1 MKTIILLL
9 CCGAALAFEPI
20 LVDYHARVGIP
31 EAARIKLAEDATDF
45 DGARIVGGSA
55 SSVGAHPHLAGL
67 IITLTTGQTSVCGA
81 SLLSNS
87 RLITA
92 AHCWTTRNFQGRSM
106 VVALG
111 TNRLFSGGTRVTTSN
126 VQVHGSYN
134 MNNLNNDV
142 AIISINS
149 VSLNNNIRAIALP
162 SGLLEHFTFQGE
174 AARAVGFGRISDS
187 SNNNEALRHVNLLVI
202 ANFECIDVYGP
213 SSVLNS
219 NLCTS
224 GRGGVGPCSGDSG
237 GSLDFTFSGVRYL
250 IGVTSFVAERG
261 CQSGLPA
268 GYARVTS
275 YLSWIRA
282 RI

>member
-9 CCGAALAFEPI
+9 CLGVALAYEPI
-20 LVDYHARVGIP
+20 LVDYHAKVGIP
-31 EAARIKLAEDATDF
+31 EAVRIKTAEAAEDF

-55 SSVGAHPHLAGL
+55 SSLGAHPHLGGL
-67 IITLTTGQTSVCGA
+67 IVTLTTGQTSVCGS
-81 SLLSNS
+81 SLLTSS

-92 AHCWTTRNFQGRSM
+92 AHCWQTRNFQGRSM
-106 VVALG
+106 VVVLG
-111 TNRLFSGGTRVTTSN
+111 SIRLFSGGTRVTTSSI
-126 VQVHGSYN
+126 QLHGSYN
-134 MNNLNNDV
+134 MNNLNNDI
-142 AIISINS
+142 AIISISS

-174 AARAVGFGRISDS
+174 AARAVGFGRVSDS
-187 SNNNEALRHVNLLVI
+187 SSNNEALRHVNLLVI